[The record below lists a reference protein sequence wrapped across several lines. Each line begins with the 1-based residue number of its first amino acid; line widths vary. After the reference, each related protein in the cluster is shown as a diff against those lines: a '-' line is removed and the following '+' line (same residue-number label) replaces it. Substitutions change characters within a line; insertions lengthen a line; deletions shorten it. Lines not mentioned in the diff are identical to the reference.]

1 MHRFIVSTPFLFLFR
16 KRLFAATL
24 AHFITGNAV
33 SQESTSP
40 TAAPTEVDEHIVQ
53 VEAFKVTGE
62 RLEDFGFRVSH
73 SFDSFRSKLLNRVY
87 TPVVDVVLPNTAA
100 SKAGIRPGDRIISSD
115 GESAVCDTPAL
126 REWRT
131 IQKRKWSDV
140 ATGIAG
146 ATWTLQVETA
156 GTGEIRTVIMDLPT
170 PPPHWGSSKW
180 RAPQDRTPLVI
191 SEGGPLAERAEQ
203 VFNNGIWTLLRES
216 YTRGLQLPTNAAQ
229 PYFLC
234 YQWTLWG
241 ESGGH
246 RMYVSQ
252 QRGRIDIVLE
262 AIQQEQRSLFSGP
275 ATKKSPDRN
284 LSSETTVFAVRGQ
297 AYLTSPSGELLRA
310 HTLTGQKEISL
321 EAARSGFEEELNFWR
336 TKVGKK
342 SDLWPLEII
351 DSPAK

>member
-1 MHRFIVSTPFLFLFR
+1 MKYASVAH
-16 KRLFAATL
+16 FAAIL
-24 AHFITGNAV
+24 ALCITCNAI
-33 SQESTSP
+33 SREPGTSIVVP
-40 TAAPTEVDEHIVQ
+40 PETDERIIEI
-53 VEAFKVTGE
+53 EAFNVTGE

-73 SFDSFRSKLLNRVY
+73 SFDAFRSKGFGRVY

-100 SKAGIRPGDRIISSD
+100 SKAGLRPGDRIVASD
-115 GESAVCDTPAL
+115 GASTACDSSAL

-146 ATWTLQVETA
+146 ATWKLQVESA
-156 GTGEIRTVIMDLPT
+156 GTAELRMINLELPT

-191 SEGGPLAERAEQ
+191 SENGVLTARAEQ

-216 YTRGLQLPTNAAQ
+216 YTRGLQLPTDATK

-234 YQWTLWG
+234 YQWTLW
-241 ESGGH
+241 EDSVGH
-246 RMYVSQ
+246 RIYVSQ
-252 QRGRIDIVLE
+252 QRGRIDIILE
-262 AIQQEQRSLFSGP
+262 AIQQEQRGFFSRQ
-275 ATKKSPDRN
+275 AAKKSPDRN

-310 HTLTGQKEISL
+310 HTLSGQKEISL
-321 EAARSGFEEELNFWR
+321 EAARPGFEAELRFWL
-336 TKVGKK
+336 TKVGKR
-342 SDLWPLEII
+342 SALWPLEIM
-351 DSPAK
+351 DAPTQ